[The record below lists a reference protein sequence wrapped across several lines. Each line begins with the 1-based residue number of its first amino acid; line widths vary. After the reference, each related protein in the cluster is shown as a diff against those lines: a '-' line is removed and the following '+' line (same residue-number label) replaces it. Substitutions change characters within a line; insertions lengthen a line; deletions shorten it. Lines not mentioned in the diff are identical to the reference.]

1 MICVGA
7 AREGAGDREDGEEA
21 EEGGGKEVEKDPGG
35 DDVDERP
42 LISAITII
50 TRLLLLLLLGLWIN
64 IGDRYQWFCN
74 NLSVRD
80 IKTIDNP

>member
-50 TRLLLLLLLGLWIN
+50 TSRIMDKHWRSLSMVLQQFVCSW
-64 IGDRYQWFCN
+64 YKN
-74 NLSVRD
+74 N
-80 IKTIDNP
+80 